1 MKEFFDFLK
10 SIGYNVVEC
19 RIPSQKPTDTDIDKV
34 YMHPEDCSKESIAYR
49 RIRAI
54 ANSDTNNV
62 KWDVAIKDLSED
74 VNTIYTAIKNNNLKF
89 PEELK
94 EFVENCCAIMDF
106 WDNQYRQA
114 FNAIKEYRD
123 SIKTP
128 KSIDDM
134 NAEEL
139 REYIKKHNI
148 K

>member
-10 SIGYNVVEC
+10 NLGYDVVEC
-19 RIPSQKPTDTDIDKV
+19 RIPSQKPTDLDIDKS
-34 YMHPEDCSKESIAYR
+34 YIKELDYSKESIAYR
-49 RIRAI
+49 RVRAI
-54 ANSDTNNV
+54 ANSDTKNV
-62 KWDVAIKDLSED
+62 KWDVAIKNLSED
-74 VNTIYTAIKNNNLKF
+74 VNTIYKAIKNNNLKF
-89 PEELK
+89 PNELK

-106 WDNQYRQA
+106 WDTQYRQA

-134 NAEEL
+134 DADEL
-139 REYIKKHNI
+139 REYIKTHNI

>member
-10 SIGYNVVEC
+10 SLGCEVVEC
-19 RIPSQKPTDTDIDKV
+19 RIPSQKPTDIDIDKV
-34 YMHPEDCSKESIAYR
+34 YVKEMDSKESMAYR
-49 RIRAI
+49 RVRMI
-54 ANSDTNNV
+54 ANTDTNNV
-62 KWDVAIKDLSED
+62 KWDVAIKNLSQD
-74 VNTIYTAIKNNNLKF
+74 VNIIYEAIKDNNLKF

-106 WDNQYRQA
+106 WDTQYRQA

-139 REYIKKHNI
+139 REYIRKHNI

>member
-1 MKEFFDFLK
+1 MKEFFDFIK
-10 SIGYNVVEC
+10 SLGYEVVEC
-19 RIPSQKPTDTDIDKV
+19 RIPSQKSTDSDIDKV
-34 YMHPEDCSKESIAYR
+34 YIKGLDSTKEPMAYR
-49 RIRAI
+49 RVRAI

-62 KWDVAIKDLSED
+62 QWDIAIKNLSQD
-74 VNTIYTAIKNNNLKF
+74 VNTIYKAIKDNNLKF

-106 WDNQYRQA
+106 WDTQYRQA

-123 SIKTP
+123 SIKTT
-128 KSIDDM
+128 KSIDEM

>member
-19 RIPSQKPTDTDIDKV
+19 RIPSQKPTDIDIDKV
-34 YMHPEDCSKESIAYR
+34 YVQELDNSKESLAYR
-49 RIRAI
+49 RIRSI

-62 KWDVAIKDLSED
+62 KWDIAIKDLSED
-74 VNTIYTAIKNNNLKF
+74 VNTIYKAIKNNNLKF
-89 PEELK
+89 PHELK

-106 WDNQYRQA
+106 WDTQYRQA

-139 REYIKKHNI
+139 REYIRKHNI

>member
-10 SIGYNVVEC
+10 SIGYEVVEC
-19 RIPSQKPTDTDIDKV
+19 RIPSQKPTDIDIDKTYV
-34 YMHPEDCSKESIAYR
+34 KEMDSKESMAYR
-49 RIRAI
+49 RVRAI
-54 ANSDTNNV
+54 ANSNTNNV
-62 KWDVAIKDLSED
+62 KWDVAIKNLSQD
-74 VNTIYTAIKNNNLKF
+74 VNTIYKAIKDNNLKF
-89 PEELK
+89 PGELK

-106 WDNQYRQA
+106 WDTQYRQA

-139 REYIKKHNI
+139 RDYIRKHNI

>member
-1 MKEFFDFLK
+1 MEDFIKFLK
-10 SIGYNVVEC
+10 SIGCEVVEY
-19 RIPSQKPTDTDIDKV
+19 RIPSQKPTDTDIDKLYV
-34 YMHPEDCSKESIAYR
+34 KEMDSKESMAYR
-49 RIRAI
+49 RVRMI
-54 ANSDTNNV
+54 ANTDTNNV
-62 KWDVAIKDLSED
+62 KWDVAIKNLSQD
-74 VNTIYTAIKNNNLKF
+74 VNTIYEAIKDNNLKF

-106 WDNQYRQA
+106 WDTQYRQA

-139 REYIKKHNI
+139 REYIRKHNI

>member
-1 MKEFFDFLK
+1 MKEFLDFLK
-10 SIGYNVVEC
+10 SVGCEIVEC
-19 RIPSQKPTDTDIDKV
+19 RIPSQEPTDSDIDKV
-34 YMHPEDCSKESIAYR
+34 YMKEIDSKELIAYR
-49 RIRAI
+49 RVKAI
-54 ANSDTNNV
+54 ANTNTNNV
-62 KWDVAIKDLSED
+62 RWSVAIKDLTED
-74 VNTIYTAIKNNNLKF
+74 VNTIYKAIKDNNLKF

-106 WDNQYRQA
+106 WDSKYRQA

-123 SIKTP
+123 SVKTP

-139 REYIKKHNI
+139 RDYIRKHNI

>member
-10 SIGYNVVEC
+10 SIGYEVVEC
-19 RIPSQKPTDTDIDKV
+19 RIPSQKPTDIDIDKL
-34 YMHPEDCSKESIAYR
+34 YIKGIDSKESIAYR
-49 RIRAI
+49 RVRAI

-62 KWDVAIKDLSED
+62 QWDVAIKNLSQD
-74 VNTIYTAIKNNNLKF
+74 VNTIYKAIKDNNLKF

-106 WDNQYRQA
+106 WDTQYRQA

-128 KSIDDM
+128 KSIDEM

>member
-1 MKEFFDFLK
+1 MKEFLDFLK
-10 SIGYNVVEC
+10 KCGCEVIEY

-34 YMHPEDCSKESIAYR
+34 YMHSEESIAYR

-54 ANSDTNNV
+54 ANTPTKNV
-62 KWDVAIKDLSED
+62 KWDVAIKNLSED
-74 VNTIYTAIKNNNLKF
+74 VNTIYKAIKNNNLKF

-106 WDNQYRQA
+106 WDTEYRKA

-128 KSIDDM
+128 KSIDEM

>member
-10 SIGYNVVEC
+10 SIGYEVVEC
-19 RIPSQKPTDTDIDKV
+19 RIPSQKPTDMDIDKL
-34 YMHPEDCSKESIAYR
+34 YIKGIDSKESIAYR

-62 KWDVAIKDLSED
+62 QWDVAIKNLSQD
-74 VNTIYTAIKNNNLKF
+74 VNTIYKAIKNNNLKF

-106 WDNQYRQA
+106 WDTQYRQA